1 MNEDKERA
9 IDTIFRLEYGVK
21 KHGVDGDTSTAAAIL
36 IAAEE
41 FRSRGY
47 IWKPENEHKVVK
59 SHEPT

>member
-9 IDTIFRLEYGVK
+9 IDTIFRLEHGVK
-21 KHGVDGDTSTAAAIL
+21 KHGVNGDASTAAAIL

-47 IWKPENEHKVVK
+47 KWTPEGKHKVVK
-59 SHEPT
+59 SQI